1 MTQPKAQHASH
12 SDETQEAPR
21 VDATFEIV
29 GAEATATASADDDCP
44 ELQPITEIWTS
55 TAQ

>member
-44 ELQPITEIWTS
+44 ELQPITEIGTS